1 MDIEHILNQFFSEV
15 PQMKELFEIMCEIQG
30 ISMVDGRAAVWKIG
44 VMECIGFLLNESSE
58 FLDLTRSVFAF
69 LEKLAKADKETRDF
83 FWYGTMSYFFEK
95 TDVQKK
101 AMMFM
106 GPETK
111 KLWVQYCS
119 FEKDAQLWQLSQLY
133 SDEELE
139 AMKQA

>member
-1 MDIEHILNQFFSEV
+1 
-15 PQMKELFEIMCEIQG
+15 
-30 ISMVDGRAAVWKIG
+30 
-44 VMECIGFLLNESSE
+44 
-58 FLDLTRSVFAF
+58 
-69 LEKLAKADKETRDF
+69 
-83 FWYGTMSYFFEK
+83 MSYFFEK

>member
-1 MDIEHILNQFFSEV
+1 MN
-15 PQMKELFEIMCEIQG
+15 
-30 ISMVDGRAAVWKIG
+30 
-44 VMECIGFLLNESSE
+44 
-58 FLDLTRSVFAF
+58 TRK
-69 LEKLAKADKETRDF
+69 KLAKADKETRDF